1 MSYLAWKVL
10 HVLGACLFIGNNLVT
25 PLWRAMAEAKR
36 DPVIL
41 AYSQR
46 LITLTDYIFTGGGIA
61 LLLGAGHAMAAQQ
74 PALWHQSWFL
84 GAYVLFV
91 VSGIVWGAVLLPIQI
106 AQAKLARGFAD
117 GGPISER
124 IWQLSRRWTVA
135 GIIASLLP
143 LGSLVLMVMKP

>member
-1 MSYLAWKVL
+1 M
-10 HVLGACLFIGNNLVT
+10 
-25 PLWRAMAEAKR
+25 
-36 DPVIL
+36 IL

-46 LITLTDYIFTGGGIA
+46 LITITDYIFTGGGIA

-117 GGPISER
+117 GGPIPER
-124 IWQLSRRWTVA
+124 FWQLSRRWTVA